1 MKASK
6 AVALGDS
13 AKDVISGYTGIVTG
27 RAEYLTGCTQF
38 VLSATKLD
46 KDGKVPPA
54 EWFDES
60 RLAVVKKGAVK
71 LPGAVASPGGPQ
83 TSAPRGRK

>member
-1 MKASK
+1 MSNSK
-6 AVALGDS
+6 VVELGDS
-13 AKDVISGYTGIVTG
+13 AKDVISGFTGIVTG

-38 VLSATKLD
+38 VVSAQKLD
-46 KDGKVPPA
+46 KDGKLPGA

-60 RLAVVKKGAVK
+60 RLMVVKKGAVK

-83 TSAPRGRK
+83 SSAPRGRK